1 MASARRSRPTEQ
13 QRHRFRRERSTR
25 SIMTAS
31 LRAYQATTGFPRP
44 VVNRTGCVA
53 GNRPVP
59 VLSRHSQDIVIVT
72 NCADPDVALGRS
84 PANPA
89 YRRCGQRASTDPPLC
104 SGPALTQPH
113 ASRTSVANRSSRWPL
128 SRESS
133 CSSWSVG
140 SDPLEIRTAAGPSS
154 AVQWVSIGGPYTVWS
169 HARHVHVVWPP
180 ACPRHAWWP
189 TRTWFGRRKWPLGH
203 RLGGWVIHFPL
214 MVRFSSPSTPV
225 A

>member
-1 MASARRSRPTEQ
+1 MNALSETSSRIWWATTGNCRRQTPDYRSHVERRVSVASARRSRPTEQ

-104 SGPALTQPH
+104 SGPALTQP
-113 ASRTSVANRSSRWPL
+113 RCQQDQRRQQVITVA
-128 SRESS
+128 
-133 CSSWSVG
+133 V
-140 SDPLEIRTAAGPSS
+140 I
-154 AVQWVSIGGPYTVWS
+154 
-169 HARHVHVVWPP
+169 ARILVLILV
-180 ACPRHAWWP
+180 CRQ
-189 TRTWFGRRKWPLGH
+189 
-203 RLGGWVIHFPL
+203 
-214 MVRFSSPSTPV
+214 
-225 A
+225 